1 MDKVRFGVIGLGQRG
16 RILTES
22 VLCNMGDVEITAV
35 CDAYKD
41 RCEEVA
47 GIVEKKKGKKPL
59 CFTDYKELLENK
71 CVDAVFV
78 ATAWEYHA
86 DIAAEAMFRGKIT
99 ALEVGG
105 AYTGEDCW
113 KLVNAY
119 EKTKTPFMFM
129 ENCCFD
135 RSEMMITAMVRDG
148 LFGEIVHCS
157 GAYGHDC
164 REEITHGV
172 NLRHYRLRNYIKRNC
187 DNYPTHEL
195 GPIAKILDINRGNR
209 MVSLVSV
216 ASKAAGIKQYVKD
229 NPDTVDRSLLDVNFR
244 QGDIVNTIITCANG
258 ETILLR
264 LDTTLPRFYNREIT
278 VRGTK
283 GLYEMSGNLVMFGG
297 GKINEDMPSDSKFY
311 TENINNL
318 NKYEN
323 RYLPEKWKNITR
335 EEIEAGHGGMDAY
348 EFRVFVDA
356 IKSGGEMPI
365 DVYDAASWMSISYLS
380 EISIQRGGASV
391 ECPDFTSGK
400 WLMRERKDV
409 IDFKAML
416 NERNK

>member
-22 VLCNMGDVEITAV
+22 VLCGMEDVEITAV
-35 CDAYKD
+35 CDTYKD

-47 GIVEKKKGKKPL
+47 GIVESKKGKKPV
-59 CFTDYKELLENK
+59 CYTDYNKLLESEF
-71 CVDAVFV
+71 VDAVFV
-78 ATAWEYHA
+78 ATAWEFHA
-86 DIAAEAMFRGKIT
+86 EIASKAMLKGKIT

-105 AYTGEDCW
+105 AYCAEDCW
-113 KLVNAY
+113 KLINAY

-135 RSEMMITAMVRDG
+135 RSEMMITAMARDG

-164 REEITHGV
+164 REEITHGASM
-172 NLRHYRLRNYIKRNC
+172 RHYRMRNYLHRNC

-195 GPIAKILDINRGNR
+195 GPIAKLLDINRGNR

-216 ASKAAGIKQYVKD
+216 ASKAAGIKQYIKD
-229 NPDTVDRSLLDVNFR
+229 NPDTVDRGLLDVDFK
-244 QGDIVNTIITCANG
+244 QGDIVTTIITCANG
-258 ETILLR
+258 ETILLK

-278 VRGTK
+278 VRGTR
-283 GLYEMSGNLVMFGG
+283 GLYEMSGNLVMFNS
-297 GKINEDMPSDSKFY
+297 GKLPDDFPPDSKFY
-311 TENINNL
+311 TQNINNL
-318 NKYEN
+318 DKYEKK
-323 RYLPEKWKNITR
+323 YLPDKWKNITK
-335 EEIEAGHGGMDAY
+335 EEIDAGHGGMDAY

-356 IKSGGEMPI
+356 IKKGQEMPI

-380 EISIQRGGASV
+380 EMSILKGGTCV

-400 WLMRERKDV
+400 WLTRERKDV
-409 IDFKAML
+409 IDFEKMIK
-416 NERNK
+416 ERN